1 MKFFFISKLAGF
13 VLIFKLL
20 LISGSVQAQKD
31 VTKFMGIPVDGDKA
45 SMVRALRGK
54 GFALSSSNSSMLIGE
69 FNGKQVNVHIVTN
82 NNKVCRIMVTE
93 VVGVG
98 EGDIKINFN
107 KLYNQFKD
115 NKNYMSALASDGIIP
130 DDEDISYEM
139 LVSKKRYEASFYQ
152 KSSTSDSART
162 ARELQEYFLT
172 KYTKDQLDN
181 PSAELVDA
189 MLEDGLSFMADKHSK
204 KSVWFM
210 ISERYGKYYINLFY
224 DNEYNRANGDDL

>member
-1 MKFFFISKLAGF
+1 
-13 VLIFKLL
+13 
-20 LISGSVQAQKD
+20 
-31 VTKFMGIPVDGDKA
+31 
-45 SMVRALRGK
+45 
-54 GFALSSSNSSMLIGE
+54 
-69 FNGKQVNVHIVTN
+69 
-82 NNKVCRIMVTE
+82 
-93 VVGVG
+93 
-98 EGDIKINFN
+98 
-107 KLYNQFKD
+107 
-115 NKNYMSALASDGIIP
+115 MSALASDGIIP